1 VALKSPIGDRK
12 EAADALMASLRQHDV
27 RLMDQALLVSQEL
40 IRVAISWEESW
51 HWALEDASRQC
62 FGEGNI
68 QGMIETLLPLHE
80 MIEKPVT
87 VREAAFVENYKYEL
101 KDAYDCLLQYK
112 RIMTQER
119 GFALP
124 TSKKHLHAMQQ
135 EYAIQLQAR
144 EQALLGQNQNQD
156 LPVPPPQPF
165 PEDSLITQAWDL
177 YYPIFKRINSQL
189 PHMNNLDLQTCSP
202 ALFTAQDLDLGVP
215 GTYSVTG
222 QAVKIKSFHAV
233 VSIIRS
239 KQRPRKLRI
248 FGEDGQEFV
257 FLLKGHEDLRQDER
271 AMQLFGLVNALLY
284 YDRRTNVN
292 SQDLQI
298 QRYPV
303 MPLSPTVGLIG
314 WVPNCDTLHDLIR
327 SYRDSRKIML
337 DVEHRLILQVAPGK
351 SILILSLSLS
361 LCLSLFVFG
370 LTNSLF
376 PSLSLSLSLLTAK
389 LYDSLPLMHKLEVFE
404 HAMTYTQGEDL
415 AKILW

>member
-1 VALKSPIGDRK
+1 MVPIDNWLGVLPQLIARIDHPDKSTRALLHDLIIRLGQRHSQALVYPLSVALKSPIGDRQ
-12 EAADALMASLRQHDV
+12 EAATTLMTSLRQHDAN
-27 RLMDQALLVSQEL
+27 LIDQALLVSQEL

-68 QGMIETLLPLHE
+68 LGMIETLLPLHE

-87 VREAAFVENYKYEL
+87 VREALFVENYKYEL
-101 KDAYDCLLQYK
+101 KDAHDCLLSYRK
-112 RIMTQER
+112 AMNDR
-119 GFALP
+119 GVPIP
-124 TSKKHLHAMQQ
+124 TCKK
-135 EYAIQLQAR
+135 
-144 EQALLGQNQNQD
+144 
-156 LPVPPPQPF
+156 PPGTPSQSY
-165 PEDSLITQAWDL
+165 PEDGLITQAWDL
-177 YYPIFKRINSQL
+177 YYPIFKRINTQL
-189 PHMNNLDLQTCSP
+189 PHINALDLQTCSP
-202 ALFTAQDLDLGVP
+202 SLHTAQDLDLGVP

-222 QAVKIKSFHAV
+222 QAVRIKSFHPV
-233 VSIIRS
+233 VNIIRS
-239 KQRPRKLRI
+239 KQRPRKIRI
-248 FGEDGQEFV
+248 FGENGQEFV

-284 YDRRTNVN
+284 YDRRTGIN
-292 SQDLQI
+292 SEDLQI

-351 SILILSLSLS
+351 
-361 LCLSLFVFG
+361 
-370 LTNSLF
+370 
-376 PSLSLSLSLLTAK
+376 

-404 HAMTYTQGEDL
+404 HAMTYTAGEDL